1 MGSIDVSQQRVQ
13 NLDALRQRRCEAFPL
28 LGGDHQGY
36 SIQLPRPMHALGIAV
51 NIVCYAVFTDQSPGL
66 LPAPGQFLHP
76 QAVQHL
82 HDALPVRTRHPWR
95 GKGLLVG
102 SCRAVIP
109 LKQTLAPQC
118 RLGVR
123 EH

>member
-1 MGSIDVSQQRVQ
+1 LGSVDISQQRVQ
-13 NLDALRQRRCEAFPL
+13 DLDTLRQRRRQALPL
-28 LGGDHQGY
+28 LGGDHQGHG
-36 SIQLPRPMHALGIAV
+36 IQLPRPMHTLGIAV
-51 NIVCYAVFTDQSPGL
+51 DVVCYAVFTDQSPGL

-82 HDALPVRTRHPWR
+82 HDTLPVRTRHPWR

-109 LKQTLAPQC
+109 LEQTLAPQR
-118 RLGVR
+118 RLDVR
-123 EH
+123 ER